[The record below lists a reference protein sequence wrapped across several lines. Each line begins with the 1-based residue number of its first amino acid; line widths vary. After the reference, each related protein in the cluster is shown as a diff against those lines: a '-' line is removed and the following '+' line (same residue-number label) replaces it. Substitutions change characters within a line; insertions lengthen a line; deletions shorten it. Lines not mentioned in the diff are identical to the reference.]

1 MNINSIK
8 HRPVRQFFDSRVL
21 GYAIFTLF
29 SLVIL
34 SIIGIVKASA
44 QILPP
49 EQLNEFSQN
58 NINMVKPCSSDN
70 SSTTFSSIC
79 GDTPQE
85 KYWSALRQTFDENH
99 VAGIFGSIAH
109 EGSFSPT
116 LWQYKVV
123 PPGSGKFANGYK
135 WEDFYNCSGS
145 NCHGA
150 IGAFQIKWRLGPY
163 LQYVN
168 EKDSNLIEYF
178 KDPSYSL
185 GDEAAL
191 TRIGVTD
198 YDKLVQNEIDFV
210 LASINQE
217 AFQATTTL
225 EEAADWWTMNYE
237 NCENCCGSADA
248 DHSCEQIAL
257 RRASAQ
263 KALDELKDFTCSGMS
278 SSSSSGNSSSASS
291 STQPQSVSANTSQFT
306 LLEGYG
312 NLTFYGPDA
321 ASNGGYAGR
330 NGTES
335 INGGALADGQVAR
348 DTRDGG
354 ILAFGDVIYV
364 ETTSQEG
371 AEASHA
377 NGRYFIVADTGGETA
392 HSAKWDIDVFVD
404 EPNPSALNY
413 PPFGS
418 TTNAKIYKVASGVSW
433 DEYLATYFNG
443 CSDANVTGDNITW
456 IGDSYSTGA
465 QPIIEREFPGI
476 SFGGPVNTDQS
487 YIQDCKFVAIDTDCL
502 ANPTNPSGLKVLQ
515 RIIDSGDLKPYLVM
529 ALGTNGDW
537 SESSI
542 QELQNILSPY
552 PDTKVV
558 LVTARTTLSDYSH
571 SNELLKN
578 LASSNENYSLADWA
592 AVYDTQYFG
601 NDSEHPT
608 TNGGYEKWVGLIAD
622 AINSSKTCGQ
632 DQGLCSSSKTSST
645 GNLIGDT
652 ALELSWDCGEEKGC
666 HSQGSPPYEPKP
678 EYAKAM
684 QEVGYDSS
692 FDTWGKGASCNV
704 FVATVLRY
712 TKADENFPYIC
723 AYDQGAYIMSHPE
736 IYEEV
741 HFDGSNFDV
750 LQPGDIFV
758 TVGASGSGGH
768 IWLYTEINGQPVR
781 ADASNGSRGGRTA
794 EHYFRTPA
802 ISDYRQYKVFRV
814 K

>member
-1 MNINSIK
+1 MNINSTK
-8 HRPVRQFFDSRVL
+8 HRPAYQFVNNRIL
-21 GYAIFTLF
+21 GYAIFTFF

-44 QILPP
+44 QVIPP
-49 EQLNEFSQN
+49 EQLNEYSQN

-79 GDTPQE
+79 GDTPRE
-85 KYWSALRQTFDENH
+85 KYWSALRQTFDEIH
-99 VAGIFGSIAH
+99 TAAIFGSIDH
-109 EGSFSPT
+109 EGSFGPT
-116 LWQYKVV
+116 LWQYNIV
-123 PPGSGKFANGYK
+123 PAGSGSFKEGIT
-135 WEDFYNCSGS
+135 WERLYNCSGS
-145 NCHGA
+145 NCPGG
-150 IGAFQIKWRLGPY
+150 IGAFQITWSLGPY

-168 EKDSNLIEYF
+168 ENDSNLIDYF
-178 KDPSYSL
+178 KNPTYSL
-185 GDEAAL
+185 NGDAAL
-191 TRIGVTD
+191 GQIGVTD
-198 YDKLVQNEIDFV
+198 FDKLVQQEIDFV
-210 LASINQE
+210 LNSINQE
-217 AFQATTTL
+217 EFNAATTL
-225 EEAADWWTMNYE
+225 EEATDWWTMKYE
-237 NCENCCGSADA
+237 NCGNCCGSADD

-257 RRASAQ
+257 RRESAQ
-263 KALDELKDFTCSGMS
+263 KEYDELKDFTCSGMS
-278 SSSSSGNSSSASS
+278 SSSPSGNSSSASS
-291 STQPQSVSANTSQFT
+291 SAQPQSVSANTSQFT

-354 ILAFGDVIYV
+354 ILAFGDIIYV

-418 TTNAKIYKVASGVSW
+418 TTDAKIYKVASGVSW
-433 DEYLATYFNG
+433 DEYLATYANG
-443 CSDANVTGDNITW
+443 GPNCDEISGEDITW

-552 PDTKVV
+552 PDTKVI

-608 TNGGYEKWVGLIAD
+608 TNGGYEKWVGLISD
-622 AINSSKTCGQ
+622 AINSSKVCNSQEGTCSG
-632 DQGLCSSSKTSST
+632 SSDSITAGEAAGIPLEQRMSWLFPNGVPSSESEMQQYLTNIEVPITNESGSRSTLSLTVHKKLATEVKLLFDDMMKVNNFRIKPDTYFYEWRLMASGT
-645 GNLIGDT
+645 G
-652 ALELSWDCGEEKGC
+652 
-666 HSQGSPPYEPKP
+666 H
-678 EYAKAM
+678 
-684 QEVGYDSS
+684 
-692 FDTWGKGASCNV
+692 
-704 FVATVLRY
+704 
-712 TKADENFPYIC
+712 
-723 AYDQGAYIMSHPE
+723 MSHHSYGVAIDINPDDNPATYTGGSYNPGGNYFSITDE
-736 IYEEV
+736 IVQIWKKHGFYWGGDWSGYYKDYM
-741 HFDGSNFDV
+741 HF
-750 LQPGDIFV
+750 
-758 TVGASGSGGH
+758 T
-768 IWLYTEINGQPVR
+768 YTN
-781 ADASNGSRGGRTA
+781 
-794 EHYFRTPA
+794 H
-802 ISDYRQYKVFRV
+802 
-814 K
+814 

>member
-1 MNINSIK
+1 MNINSTK
-8 HRPVRQFFDSRVL
+8 HRPAYQFINNRIL
-21 GYAIFTLF
+21 GYAIFTFF

-34 SIIGIVKASA
+34 SLIGIVKASA
-44 QILPP
+44 QVLPP
-49 EQLNEFSQN
+49 EQLNELSQN

-79 GDTPQE
+79 GDTPRE
-85 KYWSALRQTFDENH
+85 KYWSALRQTFDEIH
-99 VAGIFGSIAH
+99 TAAIFGSIDH
-109 EGSFSPT
+109 EGSFGPT
-116 LWQYKVV
+116 LWQYNIV
-123 PPGSGKFANGYK
+123 PAGSGSFKEGIT
-135 WEDFYNCSGS
+135 WERLYNCSGS
-145 NCHGA
+145 NCPGG
-150 IGAFQIKWRLGPY
+150 IGAFQITWSLGPY

-168 EKDSNLIEYF
+168 ENDSNLIDYF
-178 KDPSYSL
+178 KNPTYSL
-185 GDEAAL
+185 NGDAAL
-191 TRIGVTD
+191 GQIGVTD
-198 YDKLVQNEIDFV
+198 FDKLVQQEIDFV
-210 LASINQE
+210 LNSINQE
-217 AFQATTTL
+217 EFNAATTL
-225 EEAADWWTMNYE
+225 EEATDWWTMKYE
-237 NCENCCGSADA
+237 NCGNCCGSADD

-257 RRASAQ
+257 RRESAQ
-263 KALDELKDFTCSGMS
+263 KEYDELKGFTCSGMS
-278 SSSSSGNSSSASS
+278 SSSPSGNSSSASS
-291 STQPQSVSANTSQFT
+291 SAQPRSVSANTSQFT

-354 ILAFGDVIYV
+354 ALAFGDIIYI
-364 ETTSQEG
+364 ETTPDEG

-392 HSAKWDIDVFVD
+392 HSEKWDIDVFVD

-418 TTNAKIYKVASGVSW
+418 TTDAKIYKVASGVSW
-433 DEYLATYFNG
+433 DEYLATYANG
-443 CSDANVTGDNITW
+443 GPNCDEISGEDITW

-552 PDTKVV
+552 PDTKVI

-608 TNGGYEKWVGLIAD
+608 TNGGYEKWVGLISD
-622 AINSSKTCGQ
+622 AINSSKVC
-632 DQGLCSSSKTSST
+632 
-645 GNLIGDT
+645 N
-652 ALELSWDCGEEKGC
+652 
-666 HSQGSPPYEPKP
+666 SQGGTCSGSSDSITAGEAAGIPLEQRMSWLFPNGVPSSESEMQQYLTNIEVPITNESGSRSTLSLTVHKKLATEVKLLFDDMMKVNNFRIKPDTYFYEWRL
-678 EYAKAM
+678 M
-684 QEVGYDSS
+684 
-692 FDTWGKGASCNV
+692 ASG
-704 FVATVLRY
+704 T
-712 TKADENFPYIC
+712 
-723 AYDQGAYIMSHPE
+723 GHMSHHSYGVAIDINPDDNPATYTGGSYNPGGNYFSITDE
-736 IYEEV
+736 IVQIWKKHGFYWGGDWNGYYKDYM
-741 HFDGSNFDV
+741 HF
-750 LQPGDIFV
+750 
-758 TVGASGSGGH
+758 T
-768 IWLYTEINGQPVR
+768 YTN
-781 ADASNGSRGGRTA
+781 
-794 EHYFRTPA
+794 H
-802 ISDYRQYKVFRV
+802 
-814 K
+814 